1 MRAIVSM
8 LDELPLPLRWSVELA
23 AAMFVIGAVV
33 GLIIGLQTYIPT
45 AWFAM
50 IEIGVPA
57 AMLGAILGALGGAV
71 VSLSRRI
78 TR

>member
-8 LDELPLPLRWSVELA
+8 LDGLPLPLRWSVELA
-23 AAMFVIGAVV
+23 AAMFTIGAVV

-50 IEIGVPA
+50 IEVGVPA
-57 AMLGAILGALGGAV
+57 AMLGALLGALGGAA
-71 VSLSRRI
+71 VSLSRKI